1 MGWGWGVGSLDVTI
15 HLNGATCCFI
25 PLGELHKEWG
35 SFLSTLLLSPS
46 CLALI
51 FSSEQSSSPTHHHLQ
66 RSRNA
71 VFQVPETTHHSKPCS
86 DAQSCPTLRNPMDCS
101 TPGFP
106 PLSFPRI
113 CSNSCPLSHRL
124 SHPTISFSVIPFS
137 SCLQSFPASG
147 SFPMSQLFASGG
159 QNIAASASASV
170 LLMNIQEWFPLQL
183 TGLIS
188 MVSKGFLRVL
198 SSTTAQKH
206 QFFSTCLSLWS
217 NSHIHIWLLEK
228 LWLEKP

>member
-86 DAQSCPTLRNPMDCS
+86 DAQSCPTLRNLMDCS

-106 PLSFPRI
+106 VLCHFPEFAQIHVHWVTAWATQPSHSLSSPSPPAF
-113 CSNSCPLSHRL
+113 NLSQHQGL
-124 SHPTISFSVIPFS
+124 FQWVSSSHQVAKI
-137 SCLQSFPASG
+137 LQLQLQHQSF
-147 SFPMSQLFASGG
+147 
-159 QNIAASASASV
+159 
-170 LLMNIQEWFPLQL
+170 
-183 TGLIS
+183 
-188 MVSKGFLRVL
+188 
-198 SSTTAQKH
+198 
-206 QFFSTCLSLWS
+206 
-217 NSHIHIWLLEK
+217 
-228 LWLEKP
+228 